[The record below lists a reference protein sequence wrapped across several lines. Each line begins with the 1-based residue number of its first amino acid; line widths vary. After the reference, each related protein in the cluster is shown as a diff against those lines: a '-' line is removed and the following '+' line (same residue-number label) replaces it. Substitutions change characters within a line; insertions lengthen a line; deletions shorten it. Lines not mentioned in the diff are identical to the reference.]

1 MSEWLSGHFAVGEEY
16 DIHCIFRSAR
26 QASPRKSKQG
36 KPIPTIQ
43 GKNELQLISYTKIYA
58 LKL

>member
-16 DIHCIFRSAR
+16 DIVNSGVRGGRPARERVSRVSQFRQFR
-26 QASPRKSKQG
+26 
-36 KPIPTIQ
+36 